1 LYQPALFPV
10 AASFAFCATD
20 PRITRVGRW
29 LRRHRLDERKSTA
42 RTATPSRTP
51 LPGLEYDLYD
61 IKNLAPSL
69 DAYFV
74 FSNVKT
80 VLLGRGAQ

>member
-51 LPGLEYDLYD
+51 
-61 IKNLAPSL
+61 KNLAPSL
-69 DAYFV
+69 DAYIV

-80 VLLGRGAQ
+80 ALLGRGAQ